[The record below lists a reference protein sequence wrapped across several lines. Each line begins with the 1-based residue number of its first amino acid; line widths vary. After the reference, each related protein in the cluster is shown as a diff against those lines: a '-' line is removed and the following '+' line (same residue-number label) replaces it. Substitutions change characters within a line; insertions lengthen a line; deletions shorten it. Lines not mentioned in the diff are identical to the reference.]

1 MIKICYRY
9 GKDSDDAGSIFN
21 DAMLKIYKNLNNYQ
35 DQGKF
40 FAWAKVI
47 VLNTC
52 LDYCKKKTVFNSS
65 SNIYEDNII
74 TIEPEVF
81 NNLSSKE
88 IQILIKKLPIA
99 NATVFNLYVYEGY
112 THKQI
117 GEILNISDG
126 TSKWHFSEAK
136 KSLKSKLEKFIE
148 IEF

>member
-9 GKDSDDAGSIFN
+9 GKDSDEAGSIFN
-21 DAMLKIYKNLNNYQ
+21 DAMLKIYKNLNNYK
-35 DQGKF
+35 DQGTF
-40 FAWAKVI
+40 FAWVKVI
-47 VLNTC
+47 VINTC
-52 LDYCKKKTVFNSS
+52 LDYCKKKTGFTSS
-65 SNIYEDNII
+65 SNIYEDDIV

-81 NNLSSKE
+81 NTVSSKE
-88 IQILIKKLPIA
+88 IQKLIKKLPL
-99 NATVFNLYVYEGY
+99 ATAIVFNLYVYEGY

-136 KSLKSKLEKFIE
+136 KSLKIKLKKFSE